1 MPKIKVPRKST
12 IVDMTAMCDVAFL
25 LLTFFILTAKF
36 RPSQLV
42 PIDIPTSRAE
52 QKVKE
57 DIITISVDKAGN
69 AYLNMSIP
77 KRRIEV
83 LDKIIA
89 KYGDKYPNVA
99 AMTQQQKNQF
109 GNLELIGVPIQ
120 SIPQMVA
127 IKPEQLQD
135 YKFPGIPKD
144 STDNQLGEWIM
155 AARYA
160 YADDDINKLKFAIKG
175 DKTSNIKAV
184 QRVIEVMKEKDVY
197 SFNIITSL
205 EGNND

>member
-36 RPSQLV
+36 RPTQLV

-52 QKVKE
+52 KNATD
-57 DIITISVDKAGN
+57 DILTISVDKEGK
-69 AYLNMSIP
+69 AYLGINIP
-77 KRRIEV
+77 KRRTEI

-99 AMTQQQKNQF
+99 AMTPAQKMQF
-109 GNLELIGVPIQ
+109 ANLEIIGVPTQ
-120 SIPQMVA
+120 ALPQIVGL
-127 IKPEQLQD
+127 KPEQLQD
-135 YKFPGIPKD
+135 FKFPGIPKD
-144 STDNQLGEWIM
+144 TTENQLGEWIM

-160 YADDDINKLKFAIKG
+160 YAEDDINKLKFAIKG

-184 QRVIEVMKEKDVY
+184 QRVIEVLREKDVY

>member
-12 IVDMTAMCDVAFL
+12 VVDMTAMCDVAFL

-42 PIDIPTSRAE
+42 QIDIPSSRAE
-52 QKVKE
+52 QKVKD
-57 DIITISVDKAGN
+57 DIITISVDKEGK
-69 AYLNMSIP
+69 AYLSMSIP
-77 KRRIEV
+77 KRRVEV
-83 LDKIIA
+83 LNKLIS

-99 AMTQQQKNQF
+99 AMTPAQKNEF
-109 GNLELIGVPIQ
+109 GGQEIIGVPIQ
-120 SIPQMVA
+120 ALPQIVGMG
-127 IKPEQLQD
+127 PEQLQNF
-135 YKFPGIPKD
+135 KFPGIPKD
-144 STDNQLGEWIM
+144 TTDNQLGEWVM

-184 QRVIEVMKEKDVY
+184 QRVIDVLKDKDVY

>member
-1 MPKIKVPRKST
+1 MPKVKVPRKST

-36 RPSQLV
+36 RPTQLV

-57 DIITISVDKAGN
+57 DILTISVDKTGN
-69 AYLNMSIP
+69 AYISMSIP
-77 KRRIEV
+77 KRRVEI

-89 KYGDKYPNVA
+89 KYGDKYPTVA
-99 AMTQQQKNQF
+99 TLSPTQKAQF
-109 GNLELIGVPIQ
+109 ASMEIIGVPIQ
-120 SIPQMVA
+120 ALPQ
-127 IKPEQLQD
+127 IIGLKDEQLQNF
-135 YKFPGIPKD
+135 KFPGIPKD

-155 AARYA
+155 AARFA

-175 DKTSNIKAV
+175 DKFSNIKAV
-184 QRVIEVMKEKDVY
+184 QRVIEVLKEKDVY

>member
-1 MPKIKVPRKST
+1 
-12 IVDMTAMCDVAFL
+12 
-25 LLTFFILTAKF
+25 
-36 RPSQLV
+36 
-42 PIDIPTSRAE
+42 
-52 QKVKE
+52 
-57 DIITISVDKAGN
+57 
-69 AYLNMSIP
+69 
-77 KRRIEV
+77 
-83 LDKIIA
+83 
-89 KYGDKYPNVA
+89 
-99 AMTQQQKNQF
+99 MTQQQKNQF
-109 GNLELIGVPIQ
+109 ANLELIGVPIQ
-120 SIPQMVA
+120 SLPQMVG

-135 YKFPGIPKD
+135 YKFPGVPKD

-184 QRVIEVMKEKDVY
+184 QRVIEVLKEKDVY